1 MSTEPFAVG
10 GFVPGKDA
18 GAVQLMTGINQVTLA
33 VDVLVVGGGI
43 TGLQASI
50 DLADQGYQVALIERE
65 ASIGGKM
72 IALSKVFPTLDC
84 CSCITTPRMATA
96 AHHENIQIMTTTEV
110 LAVERKGHRFI
121 ANCLEKPRYVD
132 TSNCTGCRECE
143 QACPIKVADAFDSYL
158 GAHSAIY
165 VPFSTAMPQKALID
179 IEHCLFCGK
188 CEKACPADCIDFT
201 QEPRHLLIDAGAIVL
216 ATGFEITP
224 PDAKKEYGA
233 GRFRNVFDGLL
244 MERLLAPTGP
254 YGHVLRPGDG
264 KEPESIA
271 YVQCAGSRDETLG
284 VPYCSR
290 VCCMYAIKQA
300 MLLAGTLPLADI
312 TIYYMDIRTFGK
324 GYEQFYQNAKA
335 MGIEFVRAKVAK
347 ISEDE
352 HQNPVVRIELQE
364 EQRIVDRTHD
374 LVVLSVGMIPADNP
388 EPVFGVPVADDGF
401 IHIPDPNI
409 APCVTDQVGIY
420 AAGAAT
426 GPMDIVDSIV
436 TAGAAAAEAAAY
448 LEALNEHMPLMY
460 VTEAERSLSY
470 A

>member
-1 MSTEPFAVG
+1 MFAE
-10 GFVPGKDA
+10 
-18 GAVQLMTGINQVTLA
+18 TLK
-33 VDVLVVGGGI
+33 VDTLVVGGGI
-43 TGLQASI
+43 TGLQTAI
-50 DLADQGYQVALIERE
+50 DMADQGYQVALVEKE

-96 AHHENIQIMTTTEV
+96 AHHENIQILTMTEV
-110 LAVERKGHRFI
+110 TAVERQGDRFS
-121 ANCLEKPRYVD
+121 ADCLEKPRYVD
-132 TSNCTGCRECE
+132 TNSCTGCRECE
-143 QACPIKVADAFDSYL
+143 QACPIQIPDVYDSYL
-158 GAHSAIY
+158 GARSAIY

-188 CEKACPADCIDFT
+188 CEKACPAACIDFT
-201 QEPRHLLIDAGAIVL
+201 QKPRQLTIDAGAIVL

-233 GRFRNVFDGLL
+233 GQFHNVVDGLL

-264 KEPESIA
+264 KEPDSIA

-335 MGIEFVRAKVAK
+335 MGIEFVKAKVAN

-352 HQNPVVRIELQE
+352 NQNPNVRIELQE

-388 EPVFGVPVADDGF
+388 GPVFGVPVGDDGF

-436 TAGAAAAEAAAY
+436 TAGAAAAEVAAY
-448 LEALNEHMPLMY
+448 LEAHNGHKPLMQAR
-460 VTEAERSLSY
+460 VEQSRRMAEAERSLNY